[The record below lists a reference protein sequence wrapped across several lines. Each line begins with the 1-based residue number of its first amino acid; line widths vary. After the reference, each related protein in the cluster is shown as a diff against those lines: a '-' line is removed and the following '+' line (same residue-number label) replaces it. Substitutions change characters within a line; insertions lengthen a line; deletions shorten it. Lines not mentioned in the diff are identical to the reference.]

1 MCVIIVF
8 TLCFRCVVDCYSTTY
23 QTTTTQDADSDMEVI
38 EEDSSEFIKIQAW
51 YSNFLKGLELKYP
64 NEFDNVVRDV
74 LKSNKSTSSKQNALL
89 NEILG
94 FAPKLVRKL
103 GDSFLFEKLYHQNS
117 DIRKEAVKYI
127 ISDMKNL
134 KKSNID
140 FVKESVADRLRDD
153 DPGVIEII
161 LDMELECLI
170 TLVGRNLL
178 VSQLRLILGN
188 GHKDALWWGPCCKA
202 LKYLC
207 SLEESLSDLST
218 CMAILPY
225 LFPKDKEAVLA
236 TVAIIKSPLG
246 KKIMPVLDVQAIVK
260 NKNPKSICK
269 TVFDAL
275 RDGSWLPNT
284 ADLMQIINSKSVEEN
299 YSSKMFSLLLITF
312 SLEDDSSSS
321 ENLLILNAVSQFI
334 ENANVKYI
342 RHPAIFSSECIMDF
356 IEVSS
361 NGQLPLQTYIFFLE
375 NIIAKTKTLN
385 FKPWSTTDGVNS
397 DRDFVSK
404 MYNLLVKGCSSKLEK
419 AFSPVL
425 RALIN
430 SVCST
435 IKEKMEFVSNFT
447 VDYSELENDNQ
458 QIDNQHVVQFRSLRI
473 LQTFLLLSEE
483 DLDWI
488 LNSNIILFSLILSLY
503 SRTSSIRAIVLEIIK
518 VICSKVGQ
526 QEHHCY
532 FLFNE
537 LLRRREE
544 ILADQEQVPLVL
556 YALLSPDPEVRK
568 HLIKPL
574 VNPMKKSLDYLV
586 KTIVSESTPYTIKA
600 KMTSL
605 IFLINSGEI
614 LSAFSALALKLIE
627 ADHENDNL
635 SNAFES
641 RALCNIISRIDAASL
656 KSAQNDM
663 VWKLMDTSLKN
674 IRKTESNNVYVC
686 VLVMQQI
693 DQELFDVLPQKKAEA
708 LVALIIAA
716 GTFGSDPSVV
726 SSAAKLIKRINLD
739 AKHVVPTLASMH
751 NITDKNHDLIS
762 RKKSKTFVPS
772 LLVLDTVEWK
782 SGVTLL
788 EYTQNKKK
796 LTGIDQIL
804 PNLFSILKKCLD
816 FEEQSPVEYVKQL
829 LLTSILHCSQ
839 KMYPPDRVQLKKIPQ
854 GIMDIELIVMCIRGT
869 QNPQTHHHALM
880 LLSQAASMLPDQVL
894 HHMMAI
900 FTFIGSSVLR
910 QDDAYSFQIITKII
924 ETVIP
929 ILVKSESYGDDFDQL
944 EKRVIPVLRIF
955 VDVVMDV
962 PEHRRLPLFKKLL
975 LTLNP
980 ELFLSTFLNLI
991 FESHI
996 MHGNEEKTVS
1006 KVSTKEQPVRR
1017 LDFAMSLVSEF
1028 PPDVIMQSCI
1038 KLIGFL
1044 KTLPVDKED
1053 DDIGKQVDP
1062 TVLFEISS
1070 HSSKQLRHFKY
1081 TVITFVNNILSTNS
1095 FIQQINS
1102 LPDKGVMEDLYKSFI
1117 VNILTY
1123 IQVVSKS
1130 ADQNIGKP
1138 QAKYWK
1144 VMLHHSYEIL
1154 DNVNTLLSVEMF
1166 IMVVRGLMTHNLPTV
1181 RRKSMEILNTKL
1193 QHHISF
1199 FADCDRPVVY
1209 SLLEPLL
1216 DIIGDINSNN
1226 EIPDG
1231 LSKQE
1236 VELNQQTALLS
1247 LKLLVRLLA
1256 QEDPMKFKPILDT
1269 ITNLTR
1275 SAVSGNLMASIV
1287 LCLAELCS
1295 NLKAHAIA
1303 YLPKFMP
1310 SLIKILKTQRSAG
1323 CPELVLLS
1331 VITAICKIVETIPLF
1346 LSPYLEKLLFEF
1358 SILTAKWE
1366 SVDSA
1371 IKNTPVI
1378 SKLMLIKKKL
1388 SSTVAPRVLIPVII
1402 QCYGQLIKKEKFNA
1416 IGPAMNIL
1424 SESFVGISGPE
1435 FTSLQQELSSFFLSA
1450 LQFRCD
1456 CKDDDDKL
1464 VYVDAVE
1471 EHVIKAV
1478 ISLVLKLS
1486 ESSFRPL
1493 YFKIFDWAVRMPDD
1507 DNNDRAITFYRLFI
1521 ILILFYFNLNSNI

>member
-1 MCVIIVF
+1 MFCII
-8 TLCFRCVVDCYSTTY
+8 FRCVVDCYSTTY
-23 QTTTTQDADSDMEVI
+23 QATTSQDADSDMEVI
-38 EEDSSEFIKIQAW
+38 EEDSSEVIKIQAW

-64 NEFDNVVRDV
+64 NEFDNVVRDA
-74 LKSNKSTSSKQNALL
+74 LKSNKSTSNKQNALL

-94 FAPKLVRKL
+94 FAPKLIRKL

-127 ISDMKNL
+127 ISDMNNL
-134 KKSNID
+134 KKTNIE
-140 FVKESVADRLRDD
+140 FVKESIADRLKDD

-161 LDMELECLI
+161 LDIELKCLI
-170 TLVGRNLL
+170 DLVGKGILI
-178 VSQLRLILGN
+178 SQLRLILGN
-188 GHKDALWWGPCCKA
+188 GHKDTLWWEPCCKA

-207 SLEESLSDLST
+207 ALEESLSDLST

-225 LFPKDKEAVLA
+225 LFPKDKQAALA
-236 TVAIIKSPLG
+236 TVTVMKSPLG
-246 KKIMPVLDVQAIVK
+246 KKIMPSLDTQAVVK
-260 NKNPKSICK
+260 NKNPKFICK

-284 ADLMQIINSKSVEEN
+284 ADLMQIINSKSLEEN
-299 YSSKMFSLLLITF
+299 YNSKMFALLLITF
-312 SLEDDSSSS
+312 SLEDDNSSS
-321 ENLLILNAVSQFI
+321 ESLLILNAVSQFI

-342 RHPAIFSSECIMDF
+342 RHPASFSSEF
-356 IEVSS
+356 ITDLIEISG
-361 NGQLPLQTYIFFLE
+361 NGQLPLQTYVFFLE
-375 NIIAKTKTLN
+375 QIIAKTKICN
-385 FKPWSTTDGVNS
+385 FKPWSTTEGIDS

-404 MYNLLVKGCSSKLEK
+404 MYDLLVKGCSSKLEK
-419 AFSPVL
+419 AYSPVL

-447 VDYSELENDNQ
+447 VDYSELENDSQ
-458 QIDNQHVVQFRSLRI
+458 QIENQHVTQFRSLRI
-473 LQTFLLLSEE
+473 LQTFLLLSAE

-488 LNSNIILFSLILSLY
+488 LDSNIILFSLILSLY

-518 VICSKVGQ
+518 VICSKVGK
-526 QEHHCY
+526 QEHHFY

-574 VNPMKKSLDYLV
+574 INPMKKSLDYLV

-605 IFLINSGEI
+605 ISLINSGEI

-627 ADHENDNL
+627 THHEDDHL

-641 RALCNIISRIDAASL
+641 QTLCNIISRIDAVSL
-656 KSAQNDM
+656 KSAQNDI

-674 IRKTESNNVYVC
+674 IRKTESNNVFVC

-693 DQELFDVLPQKKAEA
+693 DQELFDVLPRKKAEA
-708 LVALIIAA
+708 LVALIIVA
-716 GTFGSDPSVV
+716 GTFGSDSSVI

-739 AKHVVPTLASMH
+739 AKHIVPTLVAMH
-751 NITDKNHDLIS
+751 NITDKNHDIVS

-772 LLVLDTVEWK
+772 LLVLETVEWK
-782 SGVTLL
+782 SGITLL
-788 EYTQNKKK
+788 EYMQNKKK
-796 LTGIDQIL
+796 LTGIDEIL

-839 KMYPPDRVQLKKIPQ
+839 KMYPSDRVQSKKVPQ

-894 HHMMAI
+894 HHIMAI

-929 ILVKSESYGDDFDQL
+929 ILVKSESHGDDLDKL

-980 ELFLSTFLNLI
+980 ELFLSTFLNLM

-1006 KVSTKEQPVRR
+1006 KVSIKEQPVRR
-1017 LDFAMSLVSEF
+1017 LDFAMSLVSVF

-1044 KTLPVDKED
+1044 KTLPADKED
-1053 DDIGKQVDP
+1053 EDIDKQVKVDP

-1081 TVITFVNNILSTNS
+1081 TVITFVNNVLSTNS

-1123 IQVVSKS
+1123 IQVVSKA

-1154 DNVNTLLSVEMF
+1154 DNVNILLSVEMF
-1166 IMVVRGLMTHNLPTV
+1166 VMVVRGLMTHNLPTV

-1199 FADCDRPVVY
+1199 FADCDRPVIY

-1256 QEDPMKFKPILDT
+1256 QEDPMKFKPILDL

-1275 SAVSGNLMASIV
+1275 STVSGNLMASIV

-1310 SLIKILKTQRSAG
+1310 SLIKILKMQRSAG

-1371 IKNTPVI
+1371 AKNTPVI
-1378 SKLMLIKKKL
+1378 SKLMLIKNKI
-1388 SSTVAPRVLIPVII
+1388 SSTIAPRVLIPVII
-1402 QCYGQLIKKEKFNA
+1402 QCYGLLIKKDKLNA

-1456 CKDDDDKL
+1456 CKDDDSKL
-1464 VYVDAVE
+1464 VHVDAVE

-1507 DNNDRAITFYRLFI
+1507 DNNERAITFYR
-1521 ILILFYFNLNSNI
+1521 